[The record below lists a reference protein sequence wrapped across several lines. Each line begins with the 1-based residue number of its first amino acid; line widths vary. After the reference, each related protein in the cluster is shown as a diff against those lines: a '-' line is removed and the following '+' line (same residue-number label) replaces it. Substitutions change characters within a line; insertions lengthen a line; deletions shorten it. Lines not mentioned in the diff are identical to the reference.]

1 MKDAV
6 RSRSELLRLLDLP
19 NEAAG
24 GADAAAD
31 FPLFAP
37 RGFVARMRPG
47 EPRDPLLLQVL
58 PVAEESLVVPGFV
71 ADPVAEAAAQ
81 MRDQHV
87 GNLVVVEPRGGA
99 LVPVGI
105 LTDRDI
111 VVGVI
116 AKGISPDALTVG
128 DAMTREMLTV
138 REDSSLEFALREMR
152 RYGVRRAPVVRAN
165 GDLVGIIAVD
175 DILQHLAVQLGRLA
189 DLIRVE
195 QDAELR
201 ARP

>member
-1 MKDAV
+1 MMAV
-6 RSRSELLRLLDLP
+6 NLLCNPNVATIGRSR
-19 NEAAG
+19 G
-24 GADAAAD
+24 
-31 FPLFAP
+31 
-37 RGFVARMRPG
+37 
-47 EPRDPLLLQVL
+47 
-58 PVAEESLVVPGFV
+58 
-71 ADPVAEAAAQ
+71 VAEAAAL

-87 GNLVVVEPRGGA
+87 GNLIVVEPRGGA

-116 AKGISPDALTVG
+116 AKGVSPDAVTVG
-128 DAMTREMLTV
+128 DAMTRDLLTV
-138 REDSSLEFALREMR
+138 REDASLEFALREMR

-165 GDLVGIIAVD
+165 GDLVGVIAVD
-175 DILQHLAVQLGRLA
+175 DVIQHLAVQLGRLA